1 VSQLSI
7 SAPAHYRIAVRGGLD
22 ANWSATLGMQVA
34 VGHDRDQHPVT
45 TLTGEVLDQ
54 GMLLGVLNYV
64 LDLGMPIILVQWL
77 DADDGDRRG
86 DERV

>member
-1 VSQLSI
+1 VSHLSI
-7 SAPAHYRIAVRGGLD
+7 STPAHYRIAVQGGLD
-22 ANWSATLGMQVA
+22 ENWSATLGMKVA
-34 VGHDRDQHPVT
+34 VGRDREQHPVT

-77 DADDGDRRG
+77 DADDGDPRG
-86 DERV
+86 DERI